1 MPWSLL
7 VRNMAAS
14 ITEARAKQLG
24 DLLAL
29 KIQKEQLLEEAEAW
43 MRDFQSQQGEATQ
56 TSILSSS
63 SAARQRQTKHTD
75 RETFEMERTVQ
86 VNSAMLDDLNKEIA
100 KIDAEMKE
108 LEELFD

>member
-1 MPWSLL
+1 M
-7 VRNMAAS
+7 VAS
-14 ITEARAKQLG
+14 VTKARAKQLR

-29 KIQKEQLLEEAEAW
+29 KIQKKQLLEEAETW
-43 MRDFQSQQGEATQ
+43 MRDFQSQQSETTQ

-63 SAARQRQTKHTD
+63 SAARQRRTKHKD

-100 KIDAEMKE
+100 KIDAEIKE